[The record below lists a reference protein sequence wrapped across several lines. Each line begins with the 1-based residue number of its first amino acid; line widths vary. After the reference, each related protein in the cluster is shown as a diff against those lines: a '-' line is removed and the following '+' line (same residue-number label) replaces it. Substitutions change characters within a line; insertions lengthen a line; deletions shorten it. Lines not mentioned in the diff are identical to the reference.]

1 MEPSAVSGPS
11 HTTEQF
17 AAFFNEKNEA
27 IRAASADAPPPTIRP
42 RGIFNPTS
50 TDEIWHVDR
59 VRAKLTMRLQPSAQL
74 DHQKVPP
81 HHGIS
86 LFASGQCLLSQGS
99 FPQDHNSVLVRPF
112 TRSHSG
118 PT

>member
-11 HTTEQF
+11 HTAEQF

-42 RGIFNPTS
+42 RDVESLDIFNPTS

-59 VRAKLTMRLQPSAQL
+59 ARAKLAMRPRPSAQL

-81 HHGIS
+81 HHGTS
-86 LFASGQCLLSQGS
+86 LFASGQC
-99 FPQDHNSVLVRPF
+99 F
-112 TRSHSG
+112 TKSR
-118 PT
+118 